1 MEERAD
7 WSGDALVRLLAE
19 YRKRPELW
27 YKGHR
32 LYREHSA
39 KYESWSELAA
49 LFHCTIAELR
59 KKLNSIF
66 ASYRREKS
74 KIRHGGS
81 THWFLYDHLKFL
93 PDHVA
98 TPASDG
104 NADGSHNENALET
117 NDHEVDQKREDEL
130 NIKLIEQR
138 SLQPQASSNYAT
150 ESRSGESSDNNEEEE
165 VEEEEEQTE
174 DREQQVIIKQEPST
188 SETSEKQPSAPA
200 QPRKRGRRKMFPRSK
215 LTQPMKRKQ
224 LRGHDAL
231 DNKLLEALKILK
243 KSDLSR
249 KKDECDSFGEYI
261 AISLRKHDE
270 RTQSMIKQAINNILF
285 EQEMRMYSAGQ
296 YTVVL
301 TGDDENPL
309 VCEEK

>member
-104 NADGSHNENALET
+104 NADGSHNENALVT
-117 NDHEVDQKREDEL
+117 VAAVAHPYTCWF
-130 NIKLIEQR
+130 I
-138 SLQPQASSNYAT
+138 QPLSASSNYAT

-285 EQEMRMYSAGQ
+285 EQEMRMYSVGQ